1 MVRIGIHLG
10 TSKSGPAQMD
20 GIVRRLAPRPART
33 AEDADVE
40 IADGEVRCIGAWTV
54 DQMARLEAR
63 LDHIG
68 WPGGTEVV
76 IEGSAVS
83 AMDTAGAWVLHRIL
97 QTLERS
103 GRRVSLRGL
112 RAEHEALVR
121 MVGSP
126 DVGDALA
133 TAVAR
138 PSFLERVGAITWNG
152 TQQALEM
159 LSFVGETA
167 VVGLRSASRPG
178 RIRWKPIVYNIR
190 TAGVDAL
197 PITGLLCF
205 LMGIVIAYQGATQL
219 RRYGANIFVADLV
232 GLAMLRELSP
242 LLTAIIVAGRSGS
255 AYAAQIG
262 TMKVTEEIDA
272 LRTVGIVPIELL
284 VLPKIVALS
293 IALPL
298 LSVYADVLGVA
309 GGMMMAKKELAVGFP
324 DFLDRLQHALRL
336 SDFLVGIGKAPVFAA
351 IIAVVGC
358 FQGFQVAGDAESVGR
373 RTTVS
378 VVQSIFLVIVAD
390 ALFSVVFDA
399 LGI

>member
-1 MVRIGIHLG
+1 MNP
-10 TSKSGPAQMD
+10 TPAQ
-20 GIVRRLAPRPART
+20 
-33 AEDADVE
+33 AERDADVE
-40 IADGEVRCIGAWTV
+40 IVGGDVRCVGAWTV
-54 DQMARLEAR
+54 ARVAGLGTR
-63 LDHIG
+63 LDRIG
-68 WPGGTEVV
+68 WPAANEVV
-76 IEGSAVS
+76 IEGSALC
-83 AMDTAGAWVLHRIL
+83 AMDTAGAWVLRRVL
-97 QTLERS
+97 KSLES
-103 GRRVSLRGL
+103 GGRRVSLRGL
-112 RAEHEALVR
+112 RTEHEALLR
-121 MVGSP
+121 MVATP
-126 DVGDALA
+126 DVVDALA
-133 TAVAR
+133 RAAPK
-138 PSFLERVGAITWNG
+138 PSALERIGVIASGG
-152 TQQALEM
+152 VRQGVDM

-167 VVGLRSASRPG
+167 AAALQALLRPA
-178 RIRWKPIVYNIR
+178 RIRWKPILYNIR
-190 TAGVDAL
+190 SAGVDAL

-272 LRTVGIVPIELL
+272 LRTVGIVPIDLL

-298 LSVYADVLGVA
+298 LTVYADVLGVA
-309 GGMMMAKKELAVGFP
+309 GGMVMAKKELAVGFP
-324 DFLDRLQHALRL
+324 DFLDRLQYALGL

-390 ALFSVVFDA
+390 AVFSVLFNA

>member
-1 MVRIGIHLG
+1 VGAVMMTEDPKTRG
-10 TSKSGPAQMD
+10 
-20 GIVRRLAPRPART
+20 
-33 AEDADVE
+33 DADVE
-40 IADGEVRCIGAWTV
+40 VADGEVRCGGAWTV
-54 DQMARLEAR
+54 AHMAPLEAR
-63 LDHIG
+63 LDRVG
-68 WPGGTEVV
+68 WPAGPEVV
-76 IEGSAVS
+76 IDGSAVTE
-83 AMDTAGAWVLHRIL
+83 MDTAGAWTLHRIL
-97 QTLERS
+97 QAVERS
-103 GRRVSLRGL
+103 ERRVSLRGL
-112 RAEHEALVR
+112 RGEHEALLR
-121 MVGSP
+121 MVSRP
-126 DVGDALA
+126 DVEEGLA
-133 TAVAR
+133 AAAAR
-138 PSFLERVGAITWNG
+138 PSFLERIGRSAWSG
-152 TQQALEM
+152 SQQALEM

-167 VVGLRSASRPG
+167 IVGLRSLSRPA
-178 RIRWKPIVYNIR
+178 RIRWKPILYNVR

-242 LLTAIIVAGRSGS
+242 LLTAVIAAGRSGS

-262 TMKVTEEIDA
+262 TMKVTEEVDA

-309 GGMMMAKKELAVGFP
+309 GGMVMARRELDVTFP
-324 DFLDRLQHALRL
+324 DFLDRLQHAMSL

-358 FQGFQVAGDAESVGR
+358 FQGFQVEGDAESVGR